1 MNVDLTYEQRARVEL
16 MAAYSGKSAEKVL
29 IDAAQF
35 LLNCEADYYP
45 PSQSVQTQQFLSE
58 DQLEARLARLLRR

>member
-1 MNVDLTYEQRARVEL
+1 MNVDLNYEQRARVEL
-16 MAAYSGKSAEKVL
+16 IATYSGKSPERVL

-45 PSQSVQTQQFLSE
+45 PAPPAQTQQFLSE
-58 DQLEARLARLLRR
+58 DQLEARFSRLLRR